1 MSSMAQLNRL
11 EEVMLNKIS
20 QMIPSRTS
28 EEQFLAKALKF
39 HDLNNAGWLDFD
51 KFKRTMMPYSVGVD
65 DQDLRA
71 IFSRYAQ
78 ENMLP
83 IRQFASEFVHGD
95 RRADDAPLP
104 SAEPREAYD
113 ASPEETLMRMKDFLF
128 ENGPRGITS
137 LAAAFRDADAQN
149 SRVMNFDTF
158 QMVMSEFFQESPCQF
173 SDEQLG
179 QIFDLFLAPNSPDV
193 MAYDEFFLA
202 LTEEPNSQRRASIRQ
217 AFRRL
222 DGGSEGLVDVN
233 IIISSYNANRHPDVS
248 AGRRQA
254 EEVLNEFAETL
265 KDHVGYRRGQRSYPT
280 NLIAWEEFE
289 DYYKSISGCY
299 LTDDEFCSTMQK
311 VWDLNKLPDAS
322 VQSRAALA
330 RPAAGAPAKS
340 RAGLHHWQ
348 TNTLTTSPTHH
359 KVDAF
364 TKIEDVLLRA
374 RTLIARKGLR
384 TAVDVVQNFYEADD
398 DVDDEIDVYEF
409 RSACQKSGLAFRDA
423 EEVSLFNT
431 IGSQTAGK
439 MNLPKFLQLLHGEL
453 SSARRAVVEKA
464 FAALGGIPEDPES
477 AVSPTALKESFK
489 AQAHPLVLQG
499 QLEPGYVLAEFL
511 DTFSQLAHVLGGCEN
526 GMVHFSDF
534 LAYYEVVSS
543 TVDNNTLFDLILQR
557 VWDVPSQDTRTPR
570 ETNGERPMSPR
581 RQVASA
587 EVQPTQV
594 RAASPMRER
603 RPPPHAGPSAYS
615 KPGRAQNGQELGCSD
630 QQQQV
635 GSESHRR
642 FGRLADGAP
651 ICSPITKSSIVFDQ
665 AGHGQL
671 GAVIV
676 RLRKALALRGLKG
689 WQGFVQRFQHY
700 DYRRNGTVMRLD
712 WQRIA
717 KNMGLGLSPD
727 EQELV
732 YKAMS
737 QAKKGASMDY
747 VELLQLLRGS
757 SLDEERS
764 ASVDNLFQ
772 ALGNGDAVAKQTLK
786 AQFDARSSPQCLLK
800 RKDPRQAQDEFLEA
814 IDFFVP
820 GAELDEIKFSE
831 LFSMVSAVHEDDDE
845 FRLMTSSAFGL

>member
-1 MSSMAQLNRL
+1 MAPMDQLNRL
-11 EEVMLNKIS
+11 EEVMLHKIG
-20 QMIPSRTS
+20 QMITSRTT
-28 EEQFLAKALKF
+28 EEQFVAKALKF
-39 HDLNNAGWLDFD
+39 HDLSNAGWVDFE
-51 KFKRTMMPYSVGVD
+51 KFKRAMAPYSVGVG

-95 RRADDAPLP
+95 RRAEDVPLP
-104 SAEPREAYD
+104 SAQPQEVTD
-113 ASPEETLMRMKDFLF
+113 SSPEETLMRLKDFLF

-149 SRVMNFDTF
+149 SRVINFDTF

-173 SDEQLG
+173 SDEQLDHV
-179 QIFDLFLAPNSPDV
+179 FELFLAPNSAQV

-202 LTEEPNSQRRASIRQ
+202 LTEEPNQQRRASIRQ

-222 DGGSEGLVDVN
+222 DGGSEGLVDAN
-233 IIISSYNANRHPDVS
+233 LIISSYNANRHPDVS
-248 AGRRQA
+248 AGRRQP
-254 EEVLNEFAETL
+254 EEVRDEFAETL

-299 LTDDEFCSTMQK
+299 VSDEEFCSMMQK
-311 VWDLNKLPDAS
+311 VWDLNKIPDAS
-322 VQSRAALA
+322 VESRAALA

-374 RTLIARKGLR
+374 RGLIARKGIR
-384 TAVDVVQNFYEADD
+384 AAVDVVQNFYEADD

-409 RSACQKSGLAFRDA
+409 RSACQKSGIAFRDA
-423 EEVSLFNT
+423 EEVSLFNAV
-431 IGSQTAGK
+431 GSQTAGK
-439 MNLPKFLQLLHGEL
+439 MNLPQFLRQLHGEL
-453 SSARRAVVEKA
+453 SPRRRAVVEKA

-477 AVSPTALKESFK
+477 AVSPQTLKECFA

-543 TVDNNTLFDLILQR
+543 TIDNDTLFDLILQR
-557 VWDVPSQDTRTPR
+557 VWDVPSQDTRTPK
-570 ETNGERPMSPR
+570 EAWGEKPMSPR
-581 RQVASA
+581 RQVAIT

-594 RAASPMRER
+594 RAASPMRVK
-603 RPPPHAGPSAYS
+603 RPPAHQGPSAYS
-615 KPGRAQNGQELGCSD
+615 KPGRSQNGQELDASV
-630 QQQQV
+630 Q
-635 GSESHRR
+635 ESHRR
-642 FGRLADGAP
+642 FGRMGDGAP

-671 GAVIV
+671 GGVIL

-700 DYRRNGTVMRLD
+700 DYRRNGTAMRLD

-727 EQELV
+727 EQELI
-732 YKAMS
+732 YKALS
-737 QAKKGASMDY
+737 QSKKGTVMDY
-747 VELLQLLRGS
+747 VELLGLLRGH
-757 SLDEERS
+757 LDEERS
-764 ASVDNLFQ
+764 AAVDNLFQ
-772 ALGNGDAVAKQTLK
+772 ALGNDDVVAKQTLM
-786 AQFDARSSPQCLLK
+786 ARFDARSSPQCLLK
-800 RKDPRQAQDEFLEA
+800 RKDPRKAEEEFLEV

-820 GAELDEIKFSE
+820 GADLDENKFNE
-831 LFSMVSAVHEDDDE
+831 FFSMVSAVHEDDDE